1 MNNKNKII
9 MVYYKNIIKV
19 NNYNKVYIQK
29 QMIYKIK
36 MLEFM
41 LIFKLRMNK

>member
-36 MLEFM
+36 M
-41 LIFKLRMNK
+41 

>member
-1 MNNKNKII
+1 

-19 NNYNKVYIQK
+19 NSYNKVYILK
-29 QMIYKIK
+29 QMIYRIK
-36 MLEFM
+36 MIVFM